1 MKDIY
6 CIIPARAGS
15 KRIIKKNIKTF
26 NGKPLIWW
34 TVNAAIKSNL
44 FTEIIV
50 SSDDNDIID
59 LARNLNV
66 KAFKRS
72 EYVDDLSTSSQA
84 TIFTL
89 KKSSLI
95 LKNDTV
101 IFQLLP
107 TCPLRT
113 NLDLIKAY
121 QIYNKKEL
129 ISGISGFKMC
139 FGTPHWLMKNTSNK
153 IEFLFPDKLEK
164 RSQDLD
170 TLYLLSGCVWISQYG
185 YLLENNSFKGDK
197 TGLLNL
203 SWLSC
208 LDIDTKEEFRIVEK
222 LASLVY

>member
-72 EYVDDLSTSSQA
+72 EYV
-84 TIFTL
+84 
-89 KKSSLI
+89 
-95 LKNDTV
+95 
-101 IFQLLP
+101 
-107 TCPLRT
+107 
-113 NLDLIKAY
+113 
-121 QIYNKKEL
+121 
-129 ISGISGFKMC
+129 
-139 FGTPHWLMKNTSNK
+139 
-153 IEFLFPDKLEK
+153 
-164 RSQDLD
+164 
-170 TLYLLSGCVWISQYG
+170 
-185 YLLENNSFKGDK
+185 
-197 TGLLNL
+197 
-203 SWLSC
+203 
-208 LDIDTKEEFRIVEK
+208 
-222 LASLVY
+222 